1 MTSCTSRC
9 RSRRG
14 TCLCRRSSPRRVSW
28 GVAEHRSTRNRT
40 PRRGVEQAVPFPT
53 ARPRC
58 LLVTARTPD
67 VEDSPMPTY
76 QYRCVDCGSELE
88 TVQKFSDPSLTEC
101 PECDG
106 TLRKVYSA
114 VGVVFKGSG
123 FYATDN
129 RTKGKTAAATATTNS
144 EKSPGTEKSSGSEKA
159 ATPSDSGSSSTK
171 STSSS
176 TTSAA

>member
-1 MTSCTSRC
+1 
-9 RSRRG
+9 
-14 TCLCRRSSPRRVSW
+14 
-28 GVAEHRSTRNRT
+28 
-40 PRRGVEQAVPFPT
+40 
-53 ARPRC
+53 
-58 LLVTARTPD
+58 
-67 VEDSPMPTY
+67 MPTY

-88 TVQKFSDPSLTEC
+88 TVQKFSDPSLTDC

-129 RTKGKTAAATATTNS
+129 RTKGKAAAA
-144 EKSPGTEKSSGSEKA
+144 SPTGGSSEKSSGSESSGSEKSSGGEK
-159 ATPSDSGSSSTK
+159 TTSDSSSASK
-171 STSSS
+171 PASSS

>member
-1 MTSCTSRC
+1 
-9 RSRRG
+9 
-14 TCLCRRSSPRRVSW
+14 
-28 GVAEHRSTRNRT
+28 
-40 PRRGVEQAVPFPT
+40 
-53 ARPRC
+53 
-58 LLVTARTPD
+58 
-67 VEDSPMPTY
+67 MPTY

-129 RTKGKTAAATATTNS
+129 RTKAKTSAASTTTSS
-144 EKSPGTEKSSGSEKA
+144 EKSSSSEKSTS
-159 ATPSDSGSSSTK
+159 TSDSSSSSK
-171 STSSS
+171 PSSSS

>member
-1 MTSCTSRC
+1 
-9 RSRRG
+9 
-14 TCLCRRSSPRRVSW
+14 
-28 GVAEHRSTRNRT
+28 
-40 PRRGVEQAVPFPT
+40 
-53 ARPRC
+53 
-58 LLVTARTPD
+58 
-67 VEDSPMPTY
+67 MPTY

-88 TVQKFSDPSLTEC
+88 TVQSFSDPSLTEC

-129 RTKGKTAAATATTNS
+129 RTKGKSAAASATTSS
-144 EKSPGTEKSSGSEKA
+144 EKSSGTEKSSSSEKSMS
-159 ATPSDSGSSSTK
+159 TSDSSSSSK
-171 STSSS
+171 PSSSS

>member
-1 MTSCTSRC
+1 
-9 RSRRG
+9 
-14 TCLCRRSSPRRVSW
+14 
-28 GVAEHRSTRNRT
+28 
-40 PRRGVEQAVPFPT
+40 
-53 ARPRC
+53 
-58 LLVTARTPD
+58 
-67 VEDSPMPTY
+67 MPTY

-88 TVQKFSDPSLTEC
+88 TVQKFSDSALTEC

-129 RTKGKTAAATATTNS
+129 RTKGKTAAATASSSSS
-144 EKSPGTEKSSGSEKA
+144 EKSAATEKSSSSA
-159 ATPSDSGSSSTK
+159 DSSSSTK
-171 STSSS
+171 AASSS